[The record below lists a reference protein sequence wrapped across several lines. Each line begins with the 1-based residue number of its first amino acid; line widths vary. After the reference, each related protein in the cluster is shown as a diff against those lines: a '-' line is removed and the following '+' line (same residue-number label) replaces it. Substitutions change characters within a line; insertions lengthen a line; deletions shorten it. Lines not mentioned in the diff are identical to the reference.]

1 MGGENGI
8 VVPTLV
14 DCGCIK
20 RVVIYYRLLVLLFT
34 NRFLLF
40 IEDFPIQ
47 IIKMVISP
55 SKVSLPGGILTKDF
69 PISAPSLVA
78 SAAAK
83 ASPKTWP
90 RLTAARPR
98 RAGLAVLQRRE
109 AMWDS
114 NGWFHDE
121 KCCFHRESCGFS
133 AAKMMKLEF
142 RHSAPTK
149 FQSNNQQIWGMENI
163 TWYEEWKT

>member
-1 MGGENGI
+1 VEKKTMGGENGI

-114 NGWFHDE
+114 NG
-121 KCCFHRESCGFS
+121 
-133 AAKMMKLEF
+133 
-142 RHSAPTK
+142 
-149 FQSNNQQIWGMENI
+149 
-163 TWYEEWKT
+163 